1 MFSFKDIHLFS
12 ILCFVLLLKKSC
24 SDLIDDGINVYGH
37 VPGLNESEFYRLR
50 IRKYGDEYWHEP
62 FTFVT
67 ECTAEKFCNT
77 TGVYNHMTDWSNSY
91 INFEMLEGVEV
102 EIEISKLWGEEPIQK
117 AVIHPKTAS
126 NNCEVR
132 STSNKQEGMFN
143 NLLISFFEAKKI
155 RKFIK
160 ICIGKGWKSLC
171 YNIQN
176 WVVCN

>member
-1 MFSFKDIHLFS
+1 MKMLFLKHIFCILSS
-12 ILCFVLLLKKSC
+12 ILILKITC
-24 SDLIDDGINVYGH
+24 SNLIDDGLNVYGH

-50 IRKYGDEYWHEP
+50 LRKYGDEYWHEP

-77 TGVYNHMTDWSNSY
+77 TDIYNHMTDWSNSY

-117 AVIHPKTAS
+117 AVVHPKTAS

-160 ICIGKGWKSLC
+160 ICIGK
-171 YNIQN
+171 
-176 WVVCN
+176 